1 MHQKVRHEREGNVLK
16 FSISKHNIIPP
27 TDCHSSMLNITA
39 RIAVRIKRVPDW
51 SFEWSDITPQRS
63 LDSLTTVDF
72 LPSEQDG
79 DELKKRA
86 VRYMKQFLVNE
97 FNSLT
102 HHLKQFVPEEPPRE
116 HTEPD
121 QVVPMKVLFKDEK
134 YTAETIDILSQIAK
148 DAKLDHF
155 VPQVSFCRFYL
166 MNIKNSVGWVL

>member
-1 MHQKVRHEREGNVLK
+1 
-16 FSISKHNIIPP
+16 
-27 TDCHSSMLNITA
+27 MLNITA

-102 HHLKQFVPEEPPRE
+102 HLKHRLDLVYYISS
-116 HTEPD
+116 TVM
-121 QVVPMKVLFKDEK
+121 QVQKLYARP
-134 YTAETIDILSQIAK
+134 YIYSLS
-148 DAKLDHF
+148 
-155 VPQVSFCRFYL
+155 
-166 MNIKNSVGWVL
+166 